1 MDNLVVLYTGHTLD
15 LLGVLLRLLRFLGDQ
30 LLQVLD
36 RILLLYGLSLTHLKL
51 LVPLVQLGLEVVE

>member
-15 LLGVLLRLLRFLGDQ
+15 LLGVLLRLLRLLGGQ

-51 LVPLVQLGLEVVE
+51 LVPLVQLGLKVVE

>member
-15 LLGVLLRLLRFLGDQ
+15 LLGVLLRLLRLLGDQ